1 MSNQIER
8 EAWVKQDKLKNPVH
22 YVRGTDLLPIV
33 FHFRDFSIPSGATAR
48 VFIAKPDGNA
58 VYDSATIEGND
69 VTVDVTEQMFL
80 VLGMTRSRL

>member
-8 EAWVKQDKLKNPVH
+8 EVWVKQDKLKNPIH

-48 VFIAKPDGNA
+48 GICREA
-58 VYDSATIEGND
+58 
-69 VTVDVTEQMFL
+69 
-80 VLGMTRSRL
+80 